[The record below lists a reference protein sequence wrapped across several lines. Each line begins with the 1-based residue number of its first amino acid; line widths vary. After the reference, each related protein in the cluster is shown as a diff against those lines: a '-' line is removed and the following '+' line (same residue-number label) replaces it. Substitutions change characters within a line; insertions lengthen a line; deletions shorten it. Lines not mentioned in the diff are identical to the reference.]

1 MLKTFKYL
9 LLLLLIAVPGF
20 NVFAYGSVLFY
31 RAFYPHETTFMRL
44 RMWQSEQAVSLNYQ
58 PVAYDQIS
66 VHLKKALIASEDAS
80 FADHDGF
87 DWKGIQS
94 ALKKNE
100 RSGRVRAGGSTIS
113 QQLAKNLLL
122 VPDRTMWRKGEE
134 ALITAMLEATTDKDR
149 IFALYLNVIEWGDGL
164 FGAEAAAQYYFH
176 KPAAKLTRQQAAQLA
191 AMVTRPLFYQ
201 DNRNNGRLRYKTNLI
216 LRRMGAAQLPE
227 E

>member
-1 MLKTFKYL
+1 MLKIIKYMVL
-9 LLLLLIAVPGF
+9 LPLVVVLGF
-20 NVFAYGSVLFY
+20 NAFAYGSVLFY
-31 RAFYPHETTFMRL
+31 RAFYPHQTTFMQL
-44 RMWQSEQAVSLNYQ
+44 RMWEAERGVKLDYR
-58 PVAYDQIS
+58 PVAYDRIS
-66 VHLKKALIASEDAS
+66 LHLKKALIVSEDAG

-87 DWKGIQS
+87 DWKGIQT

-122 VPDRTMWRKGEE
+122 VPARNMWRKGEE

-149 IFALYLNVIEWGDGL
+149 IFALYLNVIEWGEGL

-176 KPAAKLTRQQAAQLA
+176 KPAQDLTRQEAAQLA
-191 AMVTRPLFYQ
+191 AMVTRPLYYQ
-201 DNRNNGRLRYKTNLI
+201 DHRNHGRLRYKTNII

-227 E
+227 